1 MGIEPTLSAWEAEV
15 LPLNYT
21 RDDYILIH
29 MTIITVTVTVNGA
42 ARQMPADASV
52 QTLVEALGL
61 TGRRVAIERNGTI
74 VSRSQWTEVT
84 LLPDDRLEVVG
95 AVGGG

>member
-1 MGIEPTLSAWEAEV
+1 
-15 LPLNYT
+15 LNYT
-21 RDDYILIH
+21 RDVCILIH
-29 MTIITVTVTVNGA
+29 MTLITVTVTVNGA

>member
-21 RDDYILIH
+21 RDAYILIH

>member
-21 RDDYILIH
+21 RNAHILIH
-29 MTIITVTVTVNGA
+29 MTLITVTVNGA

-61 TGRRVAIERNGTI
+61 IGRRVAIERNGTI
-74 VSRSQWTEVT
+74 VSRSQWAEVT